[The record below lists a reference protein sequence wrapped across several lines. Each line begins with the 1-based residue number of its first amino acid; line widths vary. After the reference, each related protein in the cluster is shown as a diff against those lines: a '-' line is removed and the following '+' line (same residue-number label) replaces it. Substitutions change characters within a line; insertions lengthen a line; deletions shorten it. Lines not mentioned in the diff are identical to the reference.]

1 MNWMDFIPFAAY
13 AALGLAS
20 LLVWWTIY
28 DLVITPG
35 MPVRDAVFGRNPNP
49 AVALDIVGGLLALGI
64 LNYSIIAGPDL
75 GDLLTD
81 LEATGLTMLGTIF
94 LLGVLR
100 LGIGGFL
107 RLWFRDNR
115 DAQGQIITINNE
127 LFRQRNLAT
136 GIFSTALYFILVAG
150 LVEEDLLNI
159 DDYRLEAT
167 FNMLGVWLMGAAV
180 VLLHSWLYLGL
191 GSRNHILHEC
201 FHDNNPAAATS
212 MLGLVG
218 GMLLLNQS
226 LLEGLDSGQ
235 HMFNLWE
242 LWVFLLACLTAV
254 MVARWVL
261 QLVLLAAF
269 GINLRHEL
277 VTRDNPAWGV
287 LDGGLIFVL
296 FLILIAVLQ

>member
-13 AALGLAS
+13 AALGLVS
-20 LLVWWTIY
+20 LLVWWIIY

-35 MPVRDAVFGRNPNP
+35 MPVMDAVFGRNPNP

-64 LNYSIIAGPDL
+64 LNYAIIAGPEL
-75 GDLLTD
+75 GSLLID
-81 LEATGLTMLGTIF
+81 LEATGLTLLGTIF

-100 LGIGGFL
+100 LGLGGFL

-136 GIFSTALYFILVAG
+136 GIFTTALYLILVSG
-150 LVEEDLLNI
+150 LIEEDLLNI
-159 DDYRLEAT
+159 SDYRVEAS
-167 FNMLGVWLMGAAV
+167 FNMLGVWLMGVAV
-180 VLLHSWLYLGL
+180 VLLHSWLFLGL
-191 GSRNHILHEC
+191 GRANHILHEC

-218 GMLLLNQS
+218 GMLLLNNV
-226 LLEGLDSGQ
+226 LLEGLDFGQ
-235 HMFNLWE
+235 HMFNVWE
-242 LWVFLLACLTAV
+242 LWVFLLASLTAV
-254 MVARWVL
+254 LVARWTL
-261 QLVLLAAF
+261 QLVLLAVS
-269 GINLRHEL
+269 GINLRKEL
-277 VTRDNPAWGV
+277 VIRDNPAWGL

-296 FLILIAVLQ
+296 FLILIAVVS